1 MILLH
6 SAHGVSVYT
15 TYHII
20 PRCVYLHA
28 TAAVTPPPYLTPILA
43 TAAAAKRLRGSAYNI
58 RKRACLSDN
67 ETVISA
73 AIYLEIVIF
82 KLQLYNNIILT
93 L

>member
-1 MILLH
+1 MH
-6 SAHGVSVYT
+6 
-15 TYHII
+15 
-20 PRCVYLHA
+20 
-28 TAAVTPPPYLTPILA
+28 TAAVAPPPYLTPILA
-43 TAAAAKRLRGSAYNI
+43 TAAVKRLRGSAYNI

-73 AIYLEIVIF
+73 AIYFEIVIF